1 MDWCVWGSR
10 LRADGANLLRFL
22 KKSDQL
28 VVPLYQRRYSWTE
41 DEWRQLWS
49 DILRVAD
56 DPEGP
61 DHFIGSLVQIGGIV
75 LSAGHNPLQVID
87 GQQRL
92 VTISLLLLA
101 LDRTAKR
108 RAEADSGDL
117 DARDL
122 VEEQIYGRYLV
133 DERER
138 GDRRYKL
145 LPNEADRGT
154 YLALVEGTP
163 LPDRPARRVMDGYQ
177 FFDTQIHTSGLRLS
191 DLLDAT
197 SRLLVV
203 EIALERGRDDP
214 QLIFESLN
222 STGRDLTQADLIRNY
237 VLMRL
242 APTEQDDLFRHY
254 WRPMEERL
262 GPVGPE
268 GFDRFVRDY
277 LTMRTAQIPRIDQIY
292 RAFKT
297 YVAASAESPTD
308 VAKDLHRFSAYYAK
322 LVSATEEDDQVKA
335 ALADINTLKVEVAY
349 PFLLDVFDDH
359 AEGKISRDELV
370 EVLRIIESYVF
381 RRAVAGVP
389 TNALNKI
396 FASLSREVDEARYLE
411 SLKAALMLKEGS
423 GRFPRDEEFRRELLA
438 KDIYNFRN
446 RTYLLDK
453 LENQGR
459 KERVEVSG
467 YTIEHVMPQNPELSP
482 EWQNELGAE
491 WQRIQAEHLHTL
503 GNLTLTGYNS
513 ELSDRPF
520 ATKLTMPGGFRDSP
534 IRLNESVRTHSRWTE
549 DAIVERGRGMADLAA
564 VVWPAPKLAEEVLER
579 YRSARQRVKSAY
591 TLSDHPALQ
600 GPLLG
605 LFEEL
610 RLRVGNLAPEVAEEI
625 RKQYI
630 AYRTGRVFLS
640 VVPLTDELKLYLS
653 GIDPEA
659 IDDPD
664 DRLRD
669 VRGVG
674 HWGVGDTEV
683 LVGSQADLGPV
694 MDLVHQAFQAVEDSV
709 SGEEEYP
716 VEAVERIID
725 QAVTLAE
732 QQAMRRLVEV
742 AVAGGMYPRPW
753 SRAIM
758 LAPPQK
764 RTMALFTVRVNRD
777 GQIEAGCSAENWEAF
792 AGIPGDRVQA
802 VLGSPDWLPV
812 GGVAGLN
819 RITDALEE
827 LLADVSFPGRSKRAH
842 WNRRDFY
849 VILGDN
855 DWEDC
860 RSYGYVVASGGP
872 VYTRPLDQLFPGA
885 RVFAYYSSPT
895 RGYVGIGTVKAKSTP
910 VREFTVVVDGHEVP
924 ILDAPLA
931 NRGVLMADDP
941 DDPERCSRLVRVEW
955 QATVPAGRAVWES
968 GLFANQMVVCRLRDE
983 HTIETV
989 QQALATA

>member
-1 MDWCVWGSR
+1 M
-10 LRADGANLLRFL
+10 RADGANLLRFL
-22 KKSDQL
+22 KSADQL

-41 DEWRQLWS
+41 DEWRQLWA

-56 DPEGP
+56 DRDGP

-92 VTISLLLLA
+92 TTVSLLLLA
-101 LDRTAKR
+101 LDRIADR
-108 RAEADSGDL
+108 RAEADPNDR
-117 DARDL
+117 DARNVVD
-122 VEEQIYGRYLV
+122 EQVHGRYLV

-138 GDRRYKL
+138 GERRYKL
-145 LPNEADRGT
+145 LPNEADRAT
-154 YLALVEGTP
+154 YLALIENTP
-163 LPDRPARRVMDGYQ
+163 LPDRPARGVVDAYR
-177 FFDTQIHTSGLRLS
+177 FFETQIETSGRRLG
-191 DLLDAT
+191 DLLGAI

-222 STGRDLTQADLIRNY
+222 STGLDLTQADLIRNY

-242 APTEQDDLFRHY
+242 APNEQDDLYRHY

-277 LTMRTAQIPRIDQIY
+277 LTMRTAQIPRVDQIY
-292 RAFKT
+292 RAFKAC
-297 YVAASAESPTD
+297 VAASGESPTD

-322 LVSATEEDDQVKA
+322 LVSGAEEDAQVKA

-349 PFLLDVFDDH
+349 PFLLDVLDDH
-359 AEGKISRDELV
+359 AENKIARDDLV
-370 EVLRIIESYVF
+370 QVLRIVESYVF

-396 FASLSREVDEARYLE
+396 FASLSREVDEERYLE
-411 SLKAALMLKEGS
+411 SLRAALLLKEGS

-453 LENQGR
+453 LENHGR
-459 KERVEVSG
+459 KERVDVSA

-513 ELSDRPF
+513 ELSDRSF
-520 ATKLTMPGGFRDSP
+520 ADKLTMPGGFKDSP
-534 IRLNESVRTHSRWTE
+534 IRLNESVRAHAQWTE
-549 DAIVERGRGMADLAA
+549 DAIRQRGGELADLA
-564 VVWPAPKLAEEVLER
+564 VKVWPAIRLPEETLER
-579 YRSARQRVKSAY
+579 YRSARQRVKSTY
-591 TLSDHPALQ
+591 TLDDHPTLHGAL
-600 GPLLG
+600 LH

-610 RLRVGNLAPEVAEEI
+610 RVRVGNLAPEVAEEI

-630 AYRTGRVFLS
+630 GYRNGRVFLS
-640 VVPLTDELKLYLS
+640 VVPLSDELKLYLA
-653 GIDPEA
+653 GIDPDA

-664 DRLRD
+664 SRVRD

-674 HWGVGDTEV
+674 HWGVGDIEV
-683 LVGSQADLGPV
+683 RLASHADLEPV
-694 MDLVHQAFQAVEDSV
+694 MDLVQQAFSAVEDSV
-709 SGEEEYP
+709 SAEDEYP
-716 VEAVERIID
+716 VQAVERIIER
-725 QAVTLAE
+725 AVTLAD
-732 QQAMRRLVEV
+732 QQALHRLVEV
-742 AVAGGMYPRPW
+742 GVAGGMYPRPW
-753 SRAIM
+753 KRAVM

-764 RTMALFTVRVNRD
+764 RTMALFTVRVRRD
-777 GQIEAGCSAENWEAF
+777 QIETACAPENWEPY
-792 AGIPGDRVQA
+792 AGISGARAQA
-802 VLGSPDWLPV
+802 ALGTGDWLAV
-812 GGVAGLN
+812 DGEGLN
-819 RITDALEE
+819 RLTDALEE

-849 VILGDN
+849 VILGDY

-860 RSYGYVVASGGP
+860 RRYGFVAASGGS
-872 VYTRPLDQLFPGA
+872 VYTRPLDQLFPGS
-885 RVFAYYSSPT
+885 RVFAYYSGPH
-895 RGYVGIGTVKAKSTP
+895 RGYVGIGTVTESSAP
-910 VREFTVVVDGHEVP
+910 VREFTVMSDGQEVP
-924 ILDAPLA
+924 ILDAPL
-931 NRGVLMADDP
+931 RGRDALSRDDP
-941 DDPERCSRLVRVEW
+941 DDSEHCSRLVRVDW
-955 QATVPAGRAVWES
+955 DATVAPEQGVWEP

-983 HTIETV
+983 HTIRAVEDRLLPTGSPG
-989 QQALATA
+989 Q

>member
-1 MDWCVWGSR
+1 M
-10 LRADGANLLRFL
+10 RADGANLLVFL
-22 KKSDQL
+22 KKADQL

-41 DEWRQLWS
+41 DEWRQLWV

-61 DHFIGSLVQIGGIV
+61 DHFIGSLVQVGGTL

-101 LDRTAKR
+101 LDRTAQR
-108 RAEADSGDL
+108 RLEAYPGDP
-117 DARDL
+117 DASAL
-122 VEEQIYGRYLV
+122 VEEQVHGRYLV

-145 LPNEADRGT
+145 LPNEADRAT
-154 YLALVEGTP
+154 YLALLEDTP
-163 LPDRPARRVMDGYQ
+163 PPDRPARRVVDAYR
-177 FFDTQIHTSGLRLS
+177 FFDTQIETSSRPLCE
-191 DLLDAT
+191 LLNAI

-222 STGRDLTQADLIRNY
+222 STGLDLTQADLIRNY

-277 LTMRTAQIPRIDQIY
+277 LTMRTAQIPRVDQIY
-292 RAFKT
+292 RAFKAC
-297 YVAASAESPTD
+297 VAASAESPTEL
-308 VAKDLHRFSAYYAK
+308 AKDLHRFSAYYAK
-322 LVSATEEDDQVKA
+322 LVSEAEEDPQAKA
-335 ALADINTLKVEVAY
+335 ALTDINTLKVEVAY

-359 AEGKISRDELV
+359 AEGKISRAELV
-370 EVLRIIESYVF
+370 EVLRTIESYVF
-381 RRAVAGVP
+381 RRAVSGVP

-396 FASLSREVDEARYLE
+396 FAALSREVDEERYLE
-411 SLKAALMLKEGS
+411 SLKAALLLKEGS

-453 LENQGR
+453 LENHGR
-459 KERVEVSG
+459 KERVEVSAF
-467 YTIEHVMPQNPELSP
+467 TIEHVMPQNPELSP

-491 WQRIQAEHLHTL
+491 WERIQAEHLHTL

-520 ATKLTMPGGFRDSP
+520 AEKLTMPGGFKDSP
-534 IRLNESVRTHSRWTE
+534 IRLNESVRGHPRWTE
-549 DAIVERGRGMADLAA
+549 DAILERGRGLADLAA
-564 VVWPAPKLAEEVLER
+564 VVWPAPKVAEDILER
-579 YRSARQRVKSAY
+579 YRSARQRVRSAY
-591 TLSDHPALQ
+591 RLSDHPTLH

-610 RLRVGNLAPEVAEEI
+610 RLRVGHLAPEVAEEV

-630 AYRTGRVFLS
+630 GFRAGRVFLS
-640 VVPLTDELKLYLS
+640 VVPLGNELKLYLA
-653 GIDPEA
+653 GLDPEA

-664 DRLRD
+664 GRVRD

-674 HWGVGDTEV
+674 HWGVGNIEV
-683 LVGSQADLGPV
+683 RLASHADLDPV
-694 MDLVHQAFQAVEDSV
+694 MDLVHQAFQAVEESV
-709 SGEEEYP
+709 SDEDEYP
-716 VEAVERIID
+716 VEAVERVIE
-725 QAVTLAE
+725 QAVTLAD
-732 QQAMRRLVEV
+732 QQALRRLVEV
-742 AVAGGMYPRPW
+742 GVAGGMYPRPW
-753 SRAIM
+753 KRAIM

-764 RTMALFTVRVNRD
+764 RTIALFTVRVLPG
-777 GQIEAGCSAENWEAF
+777 GQIESGCWGENWEIY
-792 AGIPGDRVQA
+792 AGIPGSRAQA
-802 VLGSPDWLPV
+802 VLGPSDWSAV
-812 GGVAGLN
+812 DASGLN
-819 RITDALEE
+819 RLNDGLEE
-827 LLADVSFPGRSKRAH
+827 LLADVSFPGRSKRAP

-860 RSYGYVVASGGP
+860 RRYGFVVASGGP
-872 VYTRPLDQLFPGA
+872 IYTRPLDQLFPGA
-885 RVFAYYSSPT
+885 RVFAYYSGT
-895 RGYVGIGTVKAKSTP
+895 HRGYVGIGIVTETSRP
-910 VREFTVVVDGHEVP
+910 VREFNVTVDGKELP
-924 ILDAPLA
+924 ILDCPLSGRDA
-931 NRGVLMADDP
+931 LVADDP

-955 QATVPAGRAVWES
+955 QATVPAAEAVWQT

-983 HTIETV
+983 HTLDTV
-989 QQALATA
+989 EQALARA